1 MLEAYLG
8 GIVLLVIGAGVGLLL
23 VFAPNL
29 LAPRRPTPQKMI
41 PYESG
46 MDPVGTTRQRFSVH
60 YYKVAM
66 LFTVFDV
73 ELALMYPWITFFP
86 QDPIWAFIIFISFTG
101 ILAVGYIYLLRTGV
115 FDWSRHTL

>member
-1 MLEAYLG
+1 MLEAYFG
-8 GIVLLVIGAGVGLLL
+8 AIVLLLLGAGIGLLL
-23 VFAPNL
+23 VYAPTL

-73 ELALMYPWITFFP
+73 ELALMYPWVTFFRE
-86 QDPIWAFIIFISFTG
+86 DPAWAFGIFLSFTG

>member
-8 GIVLLVIGAGVGLLL
+8 GIVLLILGAAVGLLL
-23 VFAPNL
+23 VYAPTL

-66 LFTVFDV
+66 LFTVFDI
-73 ELALMYPWITFFP
+73 ELALMYPWVVFYRE
-86 QDPIWAFIIFISFTG
+86 DPIWAFAVLVSFTA
-101 ILAVGYIYLLRTGV
+101 ILAVGYIYLLRIGV
-115 FDWSRHTL
+115 FDWSRRTL

>member
-8 GIVLLVIGAGVGLLL
+8 GIVLLLLGAAVGLLL
-23 VFAPNL
+23 VYAPTF

-66 LFTVFDV
+66 LFTVFDI
-73 ELALMYPWITFFP
+73 ELALMYPWVVFYRE
-86 QDPIWAFIIFISFTG
+86 DPVWAFGVLVSFTA

-115 FDWSRHTL
+115 FDWSRRTL

>member
-1 MLEAYLG
+1 MMAYLG
-8 GIVLLVIGAGVGLLL
+8 GIVLLGLGMVVGLLL
-23 VFAPNL
+23 VFAPTIL
-29 LAPRRPTPQKMI
+29 GPRRLTPQKMI

-73 ELALMYPWITFFP
+73 EVALMYPWVTFFRE
-86 QDPIWAFIIFISFTG
+86 DPVWAFGIFVSFTA
-101 ILAVGYIYLLRTGV
+101 ILAVGYIYLWRKGI
-115 FDWSRHTL
+115 FDWSRQTL

>member
-1 MLEAYLG
+1 MLSAYLG
-8 GIVLLVIGAGVGLLL
+8 ALVLLGLGAAIGLLL
-23 VFAPNL
+23 VYAPTL
-29 LAPRRPTPQKMI
+29 VAPKRPSPTKMI

-73 ELALMYPWITFFP
+73 EIALMYPWVTFFRE
-86 QDPIWAFIIFISFTG
+86 DPRLALGLLVSFVA
-101 ILAVGYIYLLRTGV
+101 ILAVGYVYLLRTGV
-115 FDWSRHTL
+115 FDWSRKEL

>member
-1 MLEAYLG
+1 MLQAYLG
-8 GIVLLVIGAGVGLLL
+8 GILLLLLGAGIGLFL
-23 VFAPNL
+23 VYAPTF

-46 MDPVGTTRQRFSVH
+46 MDPVGSVRQRFSVH

-66 LFTVFDV
+66 IFTIFDV

-86 QDPIWAFIIFISFTG
+86 ENSAWAFVIFLSFTAV
-101 ILAVGYIYLLRTGV
+101 LAVGYIYLLRIGV
-115 FDWSRHTL
+115 FDWSRRSL

>member
-8 GIVLLVIGAGVGLLL
+8 GIVLLIIGAVVGLLL
-23 VFAPNL
+23 VYAPTL
-29 LAPRRPTPQKMI
+29 LGPRRPTPQKMI

-66 LFTVFDV
+66 LFTVFDI
-73 ELALMYPWITFFP
+73 ELALMYPWVVFYRE
-86 QDPIWAFIIFISFTG
+86 DPAWAFAVLVSFTA
-101 ILAVGYIYLLRTGV
+101 ILAVGYIYLWRMGI
-115 FDWSRHTL
+115 FDWSRRTL